1 MATKPTTTRPP
12 LHDTTVDTKLVLSG
26 YWISMLFVFAY
37 VDIFGFW
44 RADVIQGA
52 LDRKVPVVGFAITQ
66 TFLVLTTIYI
76 LIPSLMVVATLL
88 MPAPLNRRLNIIVSL
103 VYVLTIIGAII
114 GEPWKYFIL
123 GSIVEIL
130 LLLGLARVAWTWPR
144 SENPLVAP

>member
-1 MATKPTTTRPP
+1 M
-12 LHDTTVDTKLVLSG
+12 
-26 YWISMLFVFAY
+26 
-37 VDIFGFW
+37 
-44 RADVIQGA
+44 IQGA

-88 MPAPLNRRLNIIVSL
+88 MPAQLNRRLNIIVSL
-103 VYVLTIIGAII
+103 VYVLTIIGAIV

-130 LLLGLARVAWTWPR
+130 LLLGLVRIAWTWPR
-144 SENPLVAP
+144 NENQLVAP